1 MTGSE
6 PSETAKARDHR
17 ALLAQATRPE
27 LVIDLPDAKTP
38 AEVFEA
44 AAGRMAQLGLV
55 DDAAR
60 LAAALS
66 KREESGSTGVGNE
79 VAVPHALIPAG
90 PAHPV
95 VALVRARDGVE
106 WHAAD
111 GRPVK
116 LIAVI
121 VADEGQRADYMLVL
135 ADVAR
140 ALLGEYHRALLL
152 KERSA
157 ERVVRILR
165 RPPAQSRLVR
175 YRPVLV
181 LAAAIAL
188 AYVGGSL
195 LMKSVQLPAG
205 GIYEQLG
212 FLKYNSAP
220 WLGRQAL
227 VVAIFLGMVVGTLLF
242 WKFRLAIVAT
252 GLASL
257 LLVGVM
263 NLEHMVEYMS
273 LPTIIFVMSMMVLIK
288 WLEDK
293 GVFRYVVLKVVE
305 RVGGVPWVLLL
316 ILMGF
321 SVLLS
326 GFVGEVSGILVTFGL
341 AVEIARRTRTPVLP
355 YLLALVFATNI
366 GSALTLVGNPI
377 GVYLAFVGQLNFEMF
392 LRWATPI
399 SFFSSIVVGAVII
412 LMFRGRLRTRERVN
426 LTDLE
431 RTVEGIKPADLRL
444 GLLTFLA
451 VVLLIVLH
459 ARAEALLR
467 LPEGTMLVVAPLAAV
482 AFIIFVEQE
491 KGKLLIARS
500 IDWWTLLFFMF
511 LFASAA
517 CLEHTGVTTKM
528 GYLLMQVAERSPL
541 TRWLGSSG
549 LTSSALILMLWGS
562 GLSSGFVDNMPVV
575 AALVPVV
582 KGLLAVGLPHASIL
596 WWALLFGGCFGGNL
610 TMVGSSANLVAIG
623 MFERVTGQSVR
634 FGEWFKTGLVVTV
647 ASLLVATVALMLQVA
662 LAS

>member
-1 MTGSE
+1 MAAE
-6 PSETAKARDHR
+6 RKAPAHGV
-17 ALLAQATRPE
+17 RPD
-27 LVIDLPDAKTP
+27 LILDLPE
-38 AEVFEA
+38 AESQSQVFEVV
-44 AAGRMAQLGLV
+44 AGRMAQLGLV
-55 DDAAR
+55 ADAGR
-60 LAAALS
+60 VTAALLE
-66 KREESGSTGVGNE
+66 RESTGSTGVGNE
-79 VAVPHALIPAG
+79 VALPHALLEAG

-95 VALVRARDGVE
+95 VALVRVKRGVD
-106 WHAAD
+106 WHAVD
-111 GRPVK
+111 GRAVR
-116 LIAVI
+116 LVAVI
-121 VADEGQRADYMLVL
+121 VAARQQRSEYLNVL

-140 ALLGEYHRALLL
+140 VLGSENGRAFLL
-152 KERSA
+152 KARSFDKVA
-157 ERVVRILR
+157 RVLTRAPGSAFL
-165 RPPAQSRLVR
+165 AR
-175 YRPVLV
+175 YKAVWI
-181 LAAAIAL
+181 LAAAIGL
-188 AYVGGSL
+188 AYLGGRL
-195 LMKSVQLPAG
+195 LMPAISLPAG

-212 FLKYNSAP
+212 CLKFNAQP

-252 GLASL
+252 GLATL
-257 LLVGVM
+257 LLAGVM

-293 GVFRYVVLKVVE
+293 GVFRYVVFKVVE

-316 ILMGF
+316 ILMAF

-341 AVEIARRTRTPVLP
+341 AVEIARRTHTPVLP

-377 GVYLAFVGQLNFEMF
+377 GVYLAFVGQLNFEQF

-399 SFFSSIVVGAVII
+399 SLFTSVVVGAVII
-412 LMFRGRLRTRERVN
+412 LLFRPQLRTKERVN
-426 LTDLE
+426 LADLE
-431 RTVEGIKPADLRL
+431 RTVESIKPADLRF
-444 GLLTFLA
+444 GLFVFLA
-451 VVLLIVLH
+451 VVLLIVFH
-459 ARAEALLR
+459 ARTEALLR

-482 AFIIFVEQE
+482 AFVIFAEQE

-517 CLEHTGVTTKM
+517 CLEHTGVTTKL
-528 GYLLMQVAERSPL
+528 GYLVMRAAEQSPL
-541 TRWLGSSG
+541 SRWLGPSG
-549 LTSSALILMLWGS
+549 VTGSALIMMLWGA
-562 GLSSGFVDNMPVV
+562 GLTSGFVDNMPVV

-582 KGLLAVGLPHASIL
+582 KGLLAVNLPHASIL

-610 TMVGSSANLVAIG
+610 TMVGSSANLVAVG
-623 MFERVTGQSVR
+623 VYERVTGQSVK
-634 FGEWFKTGLVVTV
+634 FGEWFRTGLIITV
-647 ASLLVATVALMLQVA
+647 ASLLAATVALLVQVS

>member
-1 MTGSE
+1 M
-6 PSETAKARDHR
+6 
-17 ALLAQATRPE
+17 LLAQATSPD

-38 AEVFEA
+38 AQVLGA
-44 AAGRMAQLGLV
+44 VAGRMTELGIV
-55 DDAAR
+55 VDAAR
-60 LAAALS
+60 LTAALS

-79 VAVPHALIPAG
+79 VAVPHALIPGG
-90 PAHPV
+90 PVRPV
-95 VALVRARDGVE
+95 AALVRVRDGVE
-106 WHAAD
+106 WNAVD

-140 ALLGEYHRALLL
+140 IFLGEYQRNLLL
-152 KERSA
+152 KERSP

-165 RPPAQSRLVR
+165 RPPRQSRLAR
-175 YRPVLV
+175 YRPLFVLT
-181 LAAAIAL
+181 AAIAL

-195 LMKSVQLPAG
+195 LMSSVQLPAG

-212 FLKYNSAP
+212 FLKYNSSP

-242 WKFRLAIVAT
+242 WKYRLAMVAT
-252 GLASL
+252 GLAAL
-257 LLVGVM
+257 LLAGVM
-263 NLEHMVEYMS
+263 DLEHMVEYMS
-273 LPTIIFVMSMMVLIK
+273 LPTIIFVMAMMVLIK

-316 ILMGF
+316 VLMAF

-341 AVEIARRTRTPVLP
+341 AVEIARRTKTPVLP

-399 SFFSSIVVGAVII
+399 SFFSSIMVGALII

-431 RTVEGIKPADLRL
+431 QTVEGIKPADLRL

-451 VVLLIVLH
+451 VVLLIVMH

-467 LPEGTMLVVAPLAAV
+467 VPEGTILVVAPLAAV

-517 CLEHTGVTTKM
+517 CLEHTGVTTKL
-528 GYLLMQVAERSPL
+528 GYLVMQAAEQSPL
-541 TRWLGSSG
+541 ARSMGTTGVTG
-549 LTSSALILMLWGS
+549 SALVLMLWGS
-562 GLSSGFVDNMPVV
+562 GLTSGFVDNMPIV

-647 ASLLVATVALMLQVA
+647 VSLLAATVALMLQVA
-662 LAS
+662 LAP